1 MPAVVSDG
9 LRISYR
15 TVDADPGRP
24 AIVCL
29 HGWSASGRTNFDA
42 FGWVDA
48 LKGRYRLVLI
58 DFRGHGS
65 SGKPL
70 HSAAYSNAR
79 LAADVVAVLDAERI
93 HQALLLGYSTGAQ
106 VAVELLA
113 SWPGRF
119 AAGALC
125 GIGSRNHFGWG
136 RCFIVEDGLP
146 RPRFDLFPPR
156 RAALFLHWL
165 HNNPIALAQAWRGL
179 YGGKPPVDLSRASAV
194 REPVVI
200 ATGTRDVY
208 AHSAAGLAAA
218 IAGAKLVWISGRNH
232 VTTLGDRRLKQEV
245 EAFFDSVIGGR
256 PRAVTSFDTG
266 SGDG

>member
-9 LRISYR
+9 VRISYR
-15 TVDADPGRP
+15 IIDADPEHP
-24 AIVCL
+24 AVVCL
-29 HGWSASGRTNFDA
+29 HGWSASSRTNFDA

-48 LKGRYRLVLI
+48 LKDRFRLVLI

-70 HSAAYSNAR
+70 HSAAYSNEQ

-93 HQALLLGYSTGAQ
+93 HQPLLLGYSTGAQ

-113 SWPGRF
+113 RWPGRF

-125 GIGSRNHFGWG
+125 GIGSRNYFGWG
-136 RCFIVEDGLP
+136 RRFIAEDGLA

-156 RAALFLHWL
+156 QAAMFLHWL
-165 HNNPIALAQAWRGL
+165 HNNPIALAEAWRGL
-179 YGGKPPVDLSRASAV
+179 YCGRPPVDLSRANAI

-200 ATGTRDVY
+200 ATGTRDGY
-208 AHSAAGLAAA
+208 SHSAAELAAA
-218 IAGAKLVWISGRNH
+218 IAGAELVWISGRNH

-245 EAFFDSVIGGR
+245 MAFFGSVIGEQ
-256 PRAVTSFDTG
+256 PRAVTAFDTAG
-266 SGDG
+266 GDG

>member
-1 MPAVVSDG
+1 MSAVVSDG
-9 LRISYR
+9 VRISYR
-15 TVDADPGRP
+15 IVDADAGRP
-24 AIVCL
+24 AVVCL

-48 LKGRYRLVLI
+48 LRGRYRPVLI

-70 HSAAYSNAR
+70 HAAAYSNEQ

-93 HQALLLGYSTGAQ
+93 REPLLLGYSTGAQ

-113 SWPGRF
+113 RWPGRF

-125 GIGSRNHFGWG
+125 GIGSQNHCGWG
-136 RCFIVEDGLP
+136 RRVIDEDGLP
-146 RPRFDLFPPR
+146 RPQFDLFPPR
-156 RAALFLHWL
+156 RAAMFLHWL
-165 HNNPIALAQAWRGL
+165 HNNPIALAEAWRGL
-179 YGGKPPVDLSRASAV
+179 YGSKPPVELSRARAI

-200 ATGTRDVY
+200 ATGTRDGY
-208 AHSAAGLAAA
+208 AHTAAELAEA
-218 IAGAKLVWISGRNH
+218 IAKSRLVWISGRNH

-245 EAFFDSVIGGR
+245 MAFFDSVIGER
-256 PRAVTSFDTG
+256 P
-266 SGDG
+266 